1 MPEGYNNRVMKSLT
15 WFALLFLISFGAW
28 ANDAVEPVVTVRVVR
43 DGETITVDAD
53 MLVPVTPQEAWAVLA
68 DYEHFADF
76 VPNMQVS
83 HIVSKAGEALRV
95 EQKGR
100 ARYGLLS
107 FSFDSLREVE
117 LSPHET
123 LKTRMIKGNM
133 KRMETLTRLAA
144 EGGGTR
150 ILYHN
155 EAVPDFWL
163 PPLIGTA
170 FIRHEVAEQFGAFIR
185 EMLRRSGDTHAKR

>member
-1 MPEGYNNRVMKSLT
+1 MKLFT
-15 WFALLFLISFGAW
+15 WLVLLLLISSGTWAHAGA
-28 ANDAVEPVVTVRVVR
+28 EPEITVRVMR
-43 DGETITVDAD
+43 DGETVTVDAE
-53 MLVPVTPQEAWAVLA
+53 MLVPVSPQEAWAVLA

-76 VPNMQVS
+76 VPNMQIS
-83 HIVSKAGEALRV
+83 RIVSKAGEVLRV

-107 FSFDSLREVE
+107 FAFESLREVE
-117 LSPHET
+117 LSPYDT

-133 KRMETLTRLAA
+133 KRMETLTRLTA
-144 EGGGTR
+144 EGNGTR

-155 EAVPDFWL
+155 VAVPDFWL

-170 FIRHEVAEQFGAFIR
+170 FIRHEVAENFGAFIR
-185 EMLRRSGDTHAKR
+185 EMLRRSGETSAKR

>member
-1 MPEGYNNRVMKSLT
+1 MKSLT
-15 WFALLFLISFGAW
+15 WFVLLFLISFGAG
-28 ANDAVEPVVTVRVVR
+28 AHDAAEPEVNVRVAR
-43 DGETITVDAD
+43 DGETFIVDAD
-53 MLVPVTPQEAWAVLA
+53 MLVPVTPQVAWAVLA

-83 HIVSKAGEALRV
+83 RIVSKPGEALRV
-95 EQKGR
+95 EQRGH
-100 ARYGLLS
+100 ARYGFLS
-107 FSFDSLREVE
+107 FAFDSLREVE
-117 LSPHET
+117 LSPQET

-144 EGGGTR
+144 EGNGTR

-163 PPLIGTA
+163 PPLIGPA

-185 EMLRRSGDTHAKR
+185 EMLRRSGDTRAKR

>member
-1 MPEGYNNRVMKSLT
+1 MKSLT
-15 WFALLFLISFGAW
+15 WLVLLFLISSGAG
-28 ANDAVEPVVTVRVVR
+28 ARDAAEPEVTVRVVR
-43 DGETITVDAD
+43 DGETITVDAE

-68 DYEHFADF
+68 DYEHFTDF

-83 HIVSKAGEALRV
+83 RIVSKAGEALRV

-107 FSFDSLREVE
+107 FAFESLREVE
-117 LSPHET
+117 LSPHEA

-133 KRMETLTRLAA
+133 KRMETLTRLVA

-155 EAVPDFWL
+155 EVVPDFWL
-163 PPLIGTA
+163 PPLIGPA
-170 FIRHEVAEQFGAFIR
+170 FIRHEVAEQFGAIIR
-185 EMLRRSGDTHAKR
+185 EMLRRSGDTARNADSRANVK

>member
-1 MPEGYNNRVMKSLT
+1 MKSLT
-15 WFALLFLISFGAW
+15 WLVLLFLISSGAG
-28 ANDAVEPVVTVRVVR
+28 ARDAAVPEVTVRVVR
-43 DGETITVDAD
+43 DGETITVDAE

-68 DYEHFADF
+68 DYEHFTDF

-83 HIVSKAGEALRV
+83 RIVSKAGEALRV

-107 FSFDSLREVE
+107 FAFESLREVE

-133 KRMETLTRLAA
+133 KRMETLTRLVA
-144 EGGGTR
+144 EGSGTR

-155 EAVPDFWL
+155 EAVPDFWV
-163 PPLIGTA
+163 PPLIGPV
-170 FIRHEVAEQFGAFIR
+170 FIRHEVAEQLGAIIR
-185 EMLRRSGDTHAKR
+185 EILRRSGDTNAKR